1 MSTKT
6 LDETGLVLA
15 DELRAAGSTLIGGI
29 LLMDY
34 ADPDNCERLHRALD
48 AYDAWRAQPE
58 GEALPELSESQREQY
73 DWWRG
78 AAAAIPGFMAGRLDS
93 AADRLEREAQAAR
106 EKASEL
112 EPVIAHLR
120 ADARRAER

>member
-1 MSTKT
+1 MSIKT
-6 LDETGLVLA
+6 LDATGLALA
-15 DELRAAGSTLIGGI
+15 DELRRLAEAAT
-29 LLMDY
+29 
-34 ADPDNCERLHRALD
+34 ALEGLFHEEKESLGLAID

-58 GEALPELSESQREQY
+58 GEALPELTESQREQY